1 MLYSIEKPLFLHS
14 EVGTNL
20 SSVTG
25 SFDKFRVQFDPPL
38 KVPRD
43 AIQPKLALTGFD
55 GFYTYPNLQ
64 TGSIVFTATGSSFG
78 TASGVEQTIPYPKG
92 LYSLA
97 TLNETISAHLVGTTI
112 PSTAWSFAGN
122 TATQKVSIV
131 ATLAAGETIIFNV
144 AATSDELWVL
154 LGFKAS
160 LSSSLMVSMT
170 GVANIPTQTVT
181 AANVARFGDALSHIN
196 VHTSLASGAI
206 NANGN
211 ASDIVAAIVP
221 PIPGSHI
228 SHQPPFPIHTSCEH
242 LRGSIVNSATFHI
255 TNQVRL
261 PLDTN
266 GDHWSLQLMM
276 TYSDETPEDA

>member
-1 MLYSIEKPLFLHS
+1 MLYSIEKPIFLHS
-14 EVGTNL
+14 EVATNL
-20 SSVTG
+20 SSVAG

-43 AIQPKLALTGFD
+43 AIQPKITLTGFD

-112 PSTAWSFAGN
+112 PSTTWSFAGN
-122 TATQKVSIV
+122 AATQKVSII
-131 ATLAAGETIIFNV
+131 ATLTAGESLVFNV
-144 AATSDELWVL
+144 AATSDELWIL
-154 LGFKAS
+154 LGFKAQA
-160 LSSSLMVSMT
+160 SSSLTVSMT
-170 GVANIPTQTVT
+170 GVANIPTQTTT

-196 VHTSLASGAI
+196 VHTSLASGGISAS
-206 NANGN
+206 GN

-221 PIPGSHI
+221 PTPGSHI

-242 LRGSIVNSATFHI
+242 LRGSIITSGIFHI
-255 TNQVRL
+255 TNQVGL